1 MIGKVT
7 GPSENMEKEH
17 NIVDH
22 VVEQSEFYNRHE
34 SEIHTLSSALNIAVL
49 VCIVGSVAL
58 QSYINLENGRFPFNT
73 GFLADMA
80 YRADT
85 AGDAGLALFVGVV
98 VGLFL
103 IFLKRLFLATV
114 DNAAYR
120 KFGKENLRTIKVVKP
135 GEKNGSSEF
144 SQAKDTRNK
153 YESS

>member
-1 MIGKVT
+1 MIGKVNT
-7 GPSENMEKEH
+7 PSDETNMEK
-17 NIVDH
+17 NVVDH
-22 VVEQSEFYNRHE
+22 VVEQSEFYNQHE

-49 VCIVGSVAL
+49 VCIIGSVTL
-58 QSYINLENGRFPFNT
+58 QSYINLENGKFPFNT

-85 AGDAGLALFVGVV
+85 AGDAGLALFVGVL

-103 IFLKRLFLATV
+103 VFLKRLFLATV

-120 KFGKENLRTIKVVKP
+120 KFGKENLRTVKVVKP

-144 SQAKDTRNK
+144 SQA
-153 YESS
+153 

>member
-1 MIGKVT
+1 M
-7 GPSENMEKEH
+7 SEKFREH

-34 SEIHTLSSALNIAVL
+34 SEINLLASALNIAVL
-49 VCIVGSVAL
+49 ICIVGSVTV
-58 QSYINLENGRFPFNT
+58 QSYINLENGKFPFNT

-120 KFGKENLRTIKVVKP
+120 KFGVENLRTVKVVKP
-135 GEKNGSSEF
+135 GEKNGTSEF
-144 SQAKDTRNK
+144 SQAQDSGNK
-153 YESS
+153 